1 MSPLCCPHHS
11 QRMLSFKSKTDKEG
25 WGMPYGGTR
34 TAGDMK
40 RGGYFH
46 NPVVAWFLPAR
57 SLDMPA

>member
-1 MSPLCCPHHS
+1 
-11 QRMLSFKSKTDKEG
+11 MLSFKSKTDKEG